1 MILCWISYTPILMD
15 EIAIKKILYWIFSF
29 WIFYKKYNMVF
40 ILEIILEG
48 KTIEWLHKAKTNIFV
63 IDIIVY
69 ISFFRQGVWIWLSGQ
84 SRIGIRHFR
93 GGDQYRT
100 TIWFAVTLWPRV
112 RGTWNRTRDQQFLAT
127 ISDILYIYA
136 FKPLA
141 LLKPVNVNR
150 CLSF

>member
-1 MILCWISYTPILMD
+1 
-15 EIAIKKILYWIFSF
+15 
-29 WIFYKKYNMVF
+29 MVF
-40 ILEIILEG
+40 PCFVTVLARLSESSLLRLSTSVERLGAEDWRAISHYLLWVISKNLKG
-48 KTIEWLHKAKTNIFV
+48 YQQAWSFSSSSKALHL
-63 IDIIVY
+63 
-69 ISFFRQGVWIWLSGQ
+69 RQGVWIWLSGQ
-84 SRIGIRHFR
+84 SRIGIRHLR

-112 RGTWNRTRDQQFLAT
+112 RGTWNRTRDRQFLAT

-141 LLKPVNVNR
+141 LLKPVNVYH